1 MTLNMTTQSCIFR
14 LRNIVVPNLFN
25 DYAASP
31 FHLSH
36 FTKEFLEYSMI
47 QYEMKNTISDFK
59 FVTRNILYFK
69 SFSL

>member
-1 MTLNMTTQSCIFR
+1 MTLNVTTQSCIFR

-36 FTKEFLEYSMI
+36 FTKEILEYSMI
-47 QYEMKNTISDFK
+47 QFEMKNTISDFQICNLK
-59 FVTRNILYFK
+59 YFI
-69 SFSL
+69 F